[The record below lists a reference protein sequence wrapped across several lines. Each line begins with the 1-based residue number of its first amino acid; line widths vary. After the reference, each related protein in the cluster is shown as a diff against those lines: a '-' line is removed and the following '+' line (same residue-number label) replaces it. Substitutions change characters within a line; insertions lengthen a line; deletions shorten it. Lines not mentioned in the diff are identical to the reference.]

1 MKIKRSVLEKMV
13 REELRN
19 HIQEMMEGPKDDD
32 KGADVVDAEDEK
44 AAGDKKAE
52 KEKDKSA
59 KPQDT
64 RGPKPKETPG
74 VKTPKE
80 LPVED
85 EPEADPELE
94 KDVAGEEEDADEV
107 TGGKIADEITGK
119 TLQSVTM
126 EPKSKTLPGAQEI
139 VLTFREIPD
148 PLKILI
154 TKTGQVKF
162 FFKGLHNEL

>member
-13 REELRN
+13 REELRT
-19 HIQEMMEGPKDDD
+19 HIREMMEGPKDDD
-32 KGADVVDAEDEK
+32 KGASVVDAEDEK
-44 AAGDKKAE
+44 AAGEKKAE
-52 KEKDKSA
+52 KDGK
-59 KPQDT
+59 
-64 RGPKPKETPG
+64 GPKPQPG
-74 VKTPKE
+74 PEKKAKE
-80 LPVED
+80 LPVAD

-94 KDVAGEEEDADEV
+94 KDVAGEEDAEEDAEEV
-107 TGGKIADEITGK
+107 TGGKIADEISGK
-119 TLQSVTM
+119 TIQSVTM

>member
-19 HIQEMMEGPKDDD
+19 HIHEMMEGPKDDNN
-32 KGADVVDAEDEK
+32 GADVVDAEKEK
-44 AAGDKKAE
+44 KAGEDKAE
-52 KEKDKSA
+52 KKADAAAGKAPEPKAPGEKKA
-59 KPQDT
+59 
-64 RGPKPKETPG
+64 
-74 VKTPKE
+74 KE
-80 LPVED
+80 LPVAD

-94 KDVAGEEEDADEV
+94 KDVAGEEDAEDV
-107 TGGKIADEITGK
+107 TGGKIADEISGK
-119 TLQSVTM
+119 TIQSVTM

-139 VLTFREIPD
+139 VLTFKEIPD

-162 FFKGLHNEL
+162 FFRGIHNEL